1 MLLSLH
7 SFKRLVILSLFI
19 AGFVAAG
26 AVGTASA
33 QFSFDSA
40 ASVTIQGRVV
50 ESQNKQPLNNA
61 MVTVRTKY
69 DEYKTFTDAEG
80 YYTLEVKAGRE
91 MNDFE
96 LVFSHPDYREKY
108 FHTAFQPVLRADLN
122 AQVTDANAK
131 VKYQKTNLE
140 LGCGQNKALITKTG
154 DTFACGFD
162 CSGAGLSL
170 RLPAGNEFTFSA
182 KGGFT
187 LKINDEKIEVK
198 GLKNTAVTF
207 GATAVMFKR

>member
-1 MLLSLH
+1 MSLSLH
-7 SFKRLVILSLFI
+7 SFKRFVIFSLCI
-19 AGFVAAG
+19 AGFIAAAG
-26 AVGTASA
+26 IGTASA
-33 QFSFDSA
+33 QISFDSA
-40 ASVTIQGRVV
+40 ASVTVQGRVV

-69 DEYKTFTDAEG
+69 DEYKTYTDAEG

-91 MNDFE
+91 LNDFE

-122 AQVTDANAK
+122 AQVTDADAK
-131 VKYQKTNLE
+131 VKYQKTKLD
-140 LGCGQNKALITKTG
+140 LACGQNKAMITKSG

-170 RLPAGNEFTFSA
+170 RLPAGNEFSVSA
-182 KGGFT
+182 KGGFS
-187 LKINDEKIEVK
+187 LKITDEKIEVR
-198 GLKNTAVTF
+198 GLKNAVVTL